1 MSETRFSAYIRLLRE
16 SKGLHQKDV
25 ASKLGITRATY
36 SHYENARLTPPAD
49 AFYKLGK
56 MYNVS
61 IEKLIRLSLIP
72 LNPKNDPYFD
82 PEGITLND
90 DIFADSENESKT
102 QGDYIEII
110 QKISN
115 IHNDFLIKLNNKSSK
130 DFAKELSSD
139 DKELIYYY
147 HKLPNNMQQVVL
159 DLVQDIIVRGDHIK

>member
-16 SKGLHQKDV
+16 SKGLLQKDV
-25 ASKLGITRATY
+25 AAKLGITRATY

-49 AFYKLGK
+49 TFYKLGK

-61 IEKLIRLSLIP
+61 IEKLIRLSLLP
-72 LNPKNDPYFD
+72 LNPTNDPYFD
-82 PEGITLND
+82 PEDITLD
-90 DIFADSENESKT
+90 DAIFADNDNEPKA
-102 QGDYIEII
+102 QDDYIEII
-110 QKISN
+110 QKISG
-115 IHNDFLIKLNNKSSK
+115 IHSNFLIALNNKSNK

-147 HKLPNNMQQVVL
+147 HKLPDNMQQVVL